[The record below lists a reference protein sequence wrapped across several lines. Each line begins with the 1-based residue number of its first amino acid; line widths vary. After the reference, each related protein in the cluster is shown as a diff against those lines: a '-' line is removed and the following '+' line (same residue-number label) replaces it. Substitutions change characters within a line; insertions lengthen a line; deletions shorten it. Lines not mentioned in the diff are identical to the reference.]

1 MLFFKEKFMFF
12 LNSLLATKW
21 RVCVSTLHS
30 PHIPHS
36 PNRLKKKRKKRV
48 VAASDIDTC
57 NAGGISRS
65 RSKLQRGMLH
75 VARCKLQAH
84 LIIIAL
90 CICPLWFNE
99 LWPHSS
105 CCSCCCQC
113 CTLQVAT
120 LSRWSWKCDCNFA
133 CDAASATRCR
143 PRCHTLECSS
153 SSRQRGEEE
162 GGGLGWYVPQT
173 VGGASFS
180 LAKLNYGQKDLYRRF

>member
-1 MLFFKEKFMFF
+1 MSVFVSHLSDLHLSKADLYVYTLYSIYLYSPLKLQFSLLFFKEKFMFF

-21 RVCVSTLHS
+21 RVCVSNLHS
-30 PHIPHS
+30 THTPHS

-84 LIIIAL
+84 LIIIIIAL

-99 LWPHSS
+99 L
-105 CCSCCCQC
+105 
-113 CTLQVAT
+113 
-120 LSRWSWKCDCNFA
+120 
-133 CDAASATRCR
+133 
-143 PRCHTLECSS
+143 
-153 SSRQRGEEE
+153 
-162 GGGLGWYVPQT
+162 
-173 VGGASFS
+173 
-180 LAKLNYGQKDLYRRF
+180 